1 MRTSSALCITLVG
14 CLAACSGPRTEP
26 PRTATPT
33 TAPVAHAQTPPA
45 PRPAPKLRLPT
56 SVRPLSYA
64 VTMRMTPKEEAFT
77 GHVDVDVEVVE
88 PTDVVWLHAAD
99 SITVRSAKLASA
111 DTGAVTIQRAE
122 GELLGLVLDRKLV
135 PGRYRISLD
144 YEGKLP
150 SREGRG
156 AYRQEERG
164 EHYIYTQFEATDA
177 RRAFPCFDEP
187 GFKTPWQIT
196 LEVPKEHLAFANT
209 PQTSEAPS
217 ADGFKT
223 VTFAPSKPLPSYLVA
238 FAVGPF
244 EVVDAGVAGQNRVPV
259 RIIVPKGRTAEAAYA
274 AETTGPLLER
284 LEKYFG
290 IPYPYE
296 KLDHIAVPQ
305 KRGAMENPGLITFGT
320 ETILGKPED
329 KSIRLQRGYL
339 GIAAHELGH
348 IWFGDYVTT
357 AWWDDIWLNEAFA
370 TWISAKIVHEWH
382 PEWDG
387 EVSRVQS
394 KNGVMGSDSLV
405 TARRIR
411 QPIESKHDIA
421 NAFDGIT
428 YQKGGAVIAMFESFV
443 GEESFRKGVTDYLSR
458 HAHGNA
464 TAADFLADV
473 GRSLKERAT
482 TAEERARAEAF
493 APAFATFL
501 DQPGVPLVSA
511 ELSCEKGATPKLLLS
526 QQRYLP
532 RGSSGS
538 AEQTWMVPVCASY
551 PGGKSCTLMTSQ
563 TAELPLA
570 EAKTCPAWVNP
581 NAGSTGYYRVL
592 YKGDLLSRLLDRGA
606 KALSVHER
614 IGILGDALALVR
626 NGHLEEAEVLALVP
640 GLVREGNRHLVS
652 MTTGLVGSLSE
663 HLVSDELWPNYKRFV
678 EKHYAARA
686 RALGW
691 KPRPNEDDGTRLLR
705 PSVMWLVSKVGPNAF
720 TNEARKLTEAWLTDR
735 TAIDHDLV
743 GTVLAA
749 GSRYGDRALWEKL
762 FAEAKK
768 SQDRKDRSRI
778 LGAMASFED
787 PELVRKNFEVV
798 LGDDLDPRESI
809 TLLFGAAERGK
820 TRQLAW
826 DFVKDSY
833 DRIVSRMPAE
843 WGASLAAI
851 GGGFCDAG
859 HRAEVESFFEERAA
873 RSTGGPRLVAQ
884 VIEGMALCEAQLE
897 SRRASVAAFLKKY

>member
-1 MRTSSALCITLVG
+1 
-14 CLAACSGPRTEP
+14 
-26 PRTATPT
+26 
-33 TAPVAHAQTPPA
+33 
-45 PRPAPKLRLPT
+45 
-56 SVRPLSYA
+56 
-64 VTMRMTPKEEAFT
+64 MRMSPKEEAFT
-77 GHVDVDVEVVE
+77 GHVDVDVDVVE

-99 SITVRSAKLASA
+99 SITVRSAKLS
-111 DTGAVTIQRAE
+111 GAVSAAPTVQRAE
-122 GELLGLVLDRKLV
+122 GDFLGLILDRALA
-135 PGRYRISLD
+135 PGRYRVSLD

-164 EHYIYTQFEATDA
+164 EHYIFTQFEATDA

-209 PQTSEAPS
+209 PQASERPS
-217 ADGFKT
+217 ADGWKT
-223 VTFAPSKPLPSYLVA
+223 VTFAKSKPLPSYLVA

-244 EVVDAGVAGQNRVPV
+244 EIVDAGVAGQNRVPV
-259 RIIVPKGRTAEAAYA
+259 RIIVPKGRTAEATYA
-274 AETTGPLLER
+274 AETTGKLVDR

-296 KLDHIAVPQ
+296 KVDHIAVPQ

-320 ETILGKPED
+320 GTILGKPED
-329 KSIRLQRGYL
+329 KSIQLQRGYL
-339 GIAAHELGH
+339 SIAAHELGH

-387 EVSRVQS
+387 VVSRVQS

-443 GEESFRKGVTDYLSR
+443 GEENFRKGVSDYLSR

-482 TAEERARAEAF
+482 TPEDRERADAF
-493 APAFATFL
+493 AAAFATFL

-532 RGSSGS
+532 RGSSGN
-538 AEQTWMVPVCASY
+538 AEQTWKLPICASY

-563 TAELPLA
+563 SAELPLA
-570 EAKTCPAWVNP
+570 GAKTCPAWVNP
-581 NAGSTGYYRVL
+581 NAESKGYYRVL

-606 KALSVHER
+606 KELSVPER

-652 MTTGLVGSLSE
+652 MTTGLVGGLSE
-663 HLVSDELWPNYKRFV
+663 HLVTDDLRPNYRRFV
-678 EKHYAARA
+678 DKHYAARA
-686 RALGW
+686 RELGW

-705 PSVMWLVSKVGPNAF
+705 PSIMSLVSRVGPNAF
-720 TNEARKLTEAWLTDR
+720 TTEARKLTEAWLADR
-735 TAIDHDLV
+735 KAVDHDLAGV
-743 GTVLAA
+743 VLTA
-749 GSRYGDRALWEKL
+749 GSRHADRALWDKL
-762 FAEAKK
+762 FAELKK
-768 SQDRKDRSRI
+768 SQDRKDRGLI
-778 LGAMASFED
+778 LAAMGAVED

-798 LGDDLDPRESI
+798 LGDDIDPRESI
-809 TLLFGAAERGK
+809 SLLWGAAGQAK

-826 DFVKDSY
+826 DFVKESY
-833 DRIVSRMPAE
+833 DRIVARMPAD
-843 WGASLAAI
+843 WGAGLAEV
-851 GGGFCDAG
+851 GGGFCDAE
-859 HRAEVESFFEERAA
+859 HRAEVESFFKDKAA
-873 RSTGGPRLVAQ
+873 RSTGGPRQVAQ
-884 VIEGMALCEAQLE
+884 VLERMSLCEAQRD